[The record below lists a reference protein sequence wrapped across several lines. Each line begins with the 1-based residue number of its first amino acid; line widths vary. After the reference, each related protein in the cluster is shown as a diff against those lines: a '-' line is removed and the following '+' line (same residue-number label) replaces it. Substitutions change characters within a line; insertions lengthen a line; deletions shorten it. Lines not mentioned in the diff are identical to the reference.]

1 MSSPTVFFELFPNVW
16 LGVLAAT
23 AAIMGFVTVNALGL
37 IWLERKVSARLQRRL
52 GPTEVGP
59 FGLLQTLAD
68 VVKLVGKELV
78 TPERVHRPLYL
89 VAPVLVFAPLV
100 ALLSLLPIDA
110 DWVFHDFDIALVL
123 LLAFSGLNVIGIFAA
138 GWGSN
143 NKYALLGAVRAVAQN
158 VSYEI
163 PLLLAVIPI
172 VLMTRSLSL
181 HEIATAQAFPFVL
194 VQPVAFVIY
203 FIAATAETNR
213 APFDIP
219 EAESELVAGYHTE
232 YSGMR
237 FGVFFL
243 AEFTHMVIV
252 CAVATTLFLGGWK
265 GPWLPGWVWFFLKVY
280 GLIVVMMWWR
290 WTFPRLRFDQLMTF
304 AWAVLVPVAL
314 ANLLLTAVVLKVL

>member
-1 MSSPTVFFELFPNVW
+1 MTVFFHLFDNPW
-16 LGVLAAT
+16 IGIAAGT
-23 AAIMGFVTVNALGL
+23 GALMGFVTVNALWL
-37 IWLERKVSARLQRRL
+37 IWLERKVSARMQRRY

-59 FGLLQTLAD
+59 FGLLQTVAD
-68 VVKLVGKELV
+68 MLKLIGKELI
-78 TPERVHRPLYL
+78 TPDHVHRPLYL

-158 VSYEI
+158 ISYEI

-181 HEIATAQAFPFVL
+181 HEIASAQAYPFIL
-194 VQPVAFVIY
+194 VQPLAFIIY
-203 FIAATAETNR
+203 FISATAETNR

-219 EAESELVAGYHTE
+219 EAESELIAGFHTE

-237 FGVFFL
+237 FGAFFL
-243 AEFTHMVIV
+243 AEFTNMVIV
-252 CAVATTLFLGGWK
+252 CAVATILFLGGWK
-265 GPWLPGWVWFFLKVY
+265 GPLLPGWLWFFIKVY
-280 GLIVVMMWWR
+280 GLIVVMMIFR

-304 AWAVLVPVAL
+304 AWAILVPLAL
-314 ANLLLTAVVLKVL
+314 VNLLVTIVVLKL

>member
-1 MSSPTVFFELFPNVW
+1 M
-16 LGVLAAT
+16 
-23 AAIMGFVTVNALGL
+23 
-37 IWLERKVSARLQRRL
+37 QRRY

-59 FGLLQTLAD
+59 FGLLQTVAD
-68 VVKLVGKELV
+68 MLKLIGKELI
-78 TPERVHRPLYL
+78 TPDHVHRPLYL
-89 VAPVLVFAPLV
+89 IAPVLVFAPLV

-158 VSYEI
+158 ISYEI

-181 HEIATAQAFPFVL
+181 HEIASAQAYPFIL
-194 VQPVAFVIY
+194 VQPLAFIIY
-203 FIAATAETNR
+203 FISATAETNR

-219 EAESELVAGYHTE
+219 EAESELIAGFHTE

-237 FGVFFL
+237 FGAFFL
-243 AEFTHMVIV
+243 AEFTNMVIV
-252 CAVATTLFLGGWK
+252 CAVATILFLGGWK
-265 GPWLPGWVWFFLKVY
+265 GPLLPGWLWFFIKVY
-280 GLIVVMMWWR
+280 GLIVVMMIFR

-304 AWAVLVPVAL
+304 AWAILVPLAL
-314 ANLLLTAVVLKVL
+314 VNLLVTIVVLKL

>member
-1 MSSPTVFFELFPNVW
+1 MTIFFDLFANPW
-16 LGVLAAT
+16 IGIAAAT
-23 AAIMGFVTVNALGL
+23 GAILGFITINSLWL
-37 IWLERKVSARLQRRL
+37 IWLERKFSARLQRRY

-68 VVKLVGKELV
+68 MGKLIGKELI
-78 TPERVHRPLYL
+78 TPDHVHRPLYL
-89 VAPVLVFAPLV
+89 VAPLLLFTPLV

-158 VSYEI
+158 ISYEI

-181 HEIATAQAFPFVL
+181 YEIASAQSYPFLL
-194 VQPVAFVIY
+194 VQPLAFVIY
-203 FIAATAETNR
+203 FISATAETNR
-213 APFDIP
+213 TPFDIP
-219 EAESELVAGYHTE
+219 EAESELIAGFHTE

-243 AEFTHMVIV
+243 AEFTNMVIV
-252 CAVATTLFLGGWK
+252 CAVATVLFLGGWS
-265 GPWLPGWVWFFLKVY
+265 GPVLPGFIWFFIKVY
-280 GLIVVMMWWR
+280 GLILMMMWFR

-304 AWAVLVPVAL
+304 AWAILVPLAL
-314 ANLLLTAVVLKVL
+314 INLLITTVVLKL

>member
-1 MSSPTVFFELFPNVW
+1 MTGLFQLFPNPW
-16 LGVLAAT
+16 IGLAAAT
-23 AAIMGFVTVNALGL
+23 GAVMGFITVNALFL
-37 IWLERKVSARLQRRL
+37 IWLERKVSARMQRRY

-68 VVKLVGKELV
+68 MLKLIGKELI
-78 TPERVHRPLYL
+78 TPDHVHRPLYL
-89 VAPVLVFAPLV
+89 IAPVLVFAPLL
-100 ALLSLLPIDA
+100 ALLSLVPINEG
-110 DWVFHDFDIALVL
+110 WVFHDFDIALVL

-158 VSYEI
+158 ISYEI

-181 HEIATAQAFPFVL
+181 HEIASAQSYPFIL
-194 VQPVAFVIY
+194 VQPLAFIIY
-203 FIAATAETNR
+203 FISATAETNR

-219 EAESELVAGYHTE
+219 EAESELIAGFHTE

-237 FGVFFL
+237 FGAFFL
-243 AEFTHMVIV
+243 AEFTNMVIV
-252 CAVATTLFLGGWK
+252 CAVATILFLGGWK
-265 GPWLPGWVWFFLKVY
+265 GPLLPGWLWFFLKVY
-280 GLIVVMMWWR
+280 GLILVMMVFR

-304 AWAVLVPVAL
+304 AWAILVPLAL
-314 ANLLLTAVVLKVL
+314 VNLLLTIVVLKL

>member
-1 MSSPTVFFELFPNVW
+1 VTGLFQLFPNPW
-16 LGVLAAT
+16 IGLAAAT
-23 AAIMGFVTVNALGL
+23 GAVMGFITVNALFL
-37 IWLERKVSARLQRRL
+37 IWLERKVSARMQRRY

-68 VVKLVGKELV
+68 MLKLIGKELI
-78 TPERVHRPLYL
+78 TPDHVHRPLYL
-89 VAPVLVFAPLV
+89 IAPVLVFAPLL
-100 ALLSLLPIDA
+100 ALLSLVPINEG
-110 DWVFHDFDIALVL
+110 WVFHDFDIALVL

-158 VSYEI
+158 ISYEI

-181 HEIATAQAFPFVL
+181 HEIASAQSYPFIL
-194 VQPVAFVIY
+194 VQPLAFIIY
-203 FIAATAETNR
+203 FISATAETNR

-219 EAESELVAGYHTE
+219 EAESELIAGFHTE

-237 FGVFFL
+237 FGAFFL
-243 AEFTHMVIV
+243 AEFTNMVIV
-252 CAVATTLFLGGWK
+252 CAVATILFLGGWK
-265 GPWLPGWVWFFLKVY
+265 GPLLPGWLWFFLKVY
-280 GLIVVMMWWR
+280 GLILVMMVFR

-304 AWAVLVPVAL
+304 AWAILVPLAL
-314 ANLLLTAVVLKVL
+314 VNLLLTIVVLKL

>member
-1 MSSPTVFFELFPNVW
+1 MSTGLVESLPNVW
-16 LGVLAAT
+16 IGVLAAT
-23 AAIMGFVTVNALGL
+23 AAIMGFITVNALAL
-37 IWLERKVSARLQRRL
+37 IWLERKVSARIQRRY

-78 TPERVHRPLYL
+78 TPDHVHRPLYL
-89 VAPVLVFAPLV
+89 TAPVLVFAPLL
-100 ALLSLLPIDA
+100 ALLALLPVTET
-110 DWVFHDFDIALVL
+110 WVFHDYDIALVL

-158 VSYEI
+158 ISYEI
-163 PLLLAVIPI
+163 PLLLAVIP
-172 VLMTRSLSL
+172 VVVMTRSLSL
-181 HEIATAQAFPFVL
+181 HEIGSAQASWPFVL
-194 VQPVAFVIY
+194 VQPLAFLIY
-203 FIAATAETNR
+203 FISATAETNR

-219 EAESELVAGYHTE
+219 EAESELVAGFHTE

-252 CAVATTLFLGGWK
+252 CAVATILFLGAWN
-265 GPWLPGWVWFFLKVY
+265 GPLLPGWLWFFVKVY
-280 GLIVVMMWWR
+280 GLILVMMWFR

-304 AWAVLVPVAL
+304 AWAVLVPLAL
-314 ANLLLTAVVLKVL
+314 INLLVTTVVLKL

>member
-1 MSSPTVFFELFPNVW
+1 MTVFFHLFDNPW
-16 LGVLAAT
+16 IGIAAGT
-23 AAIMGFVTVNALGL
+23 GALMGFVTVNALWL
-37 IWLERKVSARLQRRL
+37 IWLERKVSARMQRRY

-59 FGLLQTLAD
+59 FGLLQTVAD
-68 VVKLVGKELV
+68 MLKLIGKELI
-78 TPERVHRPLYL
+78 TPDHVHRPLYL
-89 VAPVLVFAPLV
+89 IAPVLVFAPLV

-158 VSYEI
+158 ISYEI

-181 HEIATAQAFPFVL
+181 HEIASAQAYPFIL
-194 VQPVAFVIY
+194 VQPLAFIIY
-203 FIAATAETNR
+203 FISATAETNR

-219 EAESELVAGYHTE
+219 EAESELIAGFHTE

-237 FGVFFL
+237 FGAFFL
-243 AEFTHMVIV
+243 AEFTNMVIV
-252 CAVATTLFLGGWK
+252 CAVAAILFLGGWK
-265 GPWLPGWVWFFLKVY
+265 GPLLPGWLWFFIKVY
-280 GLIVVMMWWR
+280 GLIVVMMIFR

-304 AWAVLVPVAL
+304 AWAILVPLAL
-314 ANLLLTAVVLKVL
+314 VNLLVTIVVLKL